1 MMVLPC
7 PECPAE
13 IEVSEEDP
21 DGSLTDLWHHLAEH
35 AFADDDRT
43 ALFIRAQQNAATR

>member
-7 PECPAE
+7 PRCPEE

-21 DGSLTDLWHHLAEH
+21 DGSLTDLWHHLARHTH
-35 AFADDDRT
+35 AAAARN
-43 ALFIRAQQNAATR
+43 ALFIQAQQNAATR